1 MAVTGKVADDAT
13 VNGVKLHFRLEGP
26 AGAPVVA
33 LINSLGTDLTLWDTQ
48 IGALTQRYR
57 VLRHDTR
64 GHGRSAAPP
73 GPYTMEMLADDVLAL
88 LSHVG
93 AGRFHVV
100 GISLGGAEALAVG
113 LRRPLGLASI
123 AICNSRLDVPPEG
136 AKAID
141 ERVRLVREQGMKPLA
156 EAMIQRWFTQAHP
169 GGEARLS
176 RCGPIHAAGN
186 LDRRFRRLRRRAQTF
201 GPRCARQRVARARA
215 FSGRRSGYRV
225 AGRADAANA
234 IAGSRRAVGDHSRRR
249 PSLEYRAAGGV
260 RCGTACFSRSGWV
273 N

>member
-123 AICNSRLDVPPEG
+123 AICDSRLDVPPEG

-156 EAMIQRWFTQAHP
+156 EAMIQRWFTQATLAAKPAYLDAVRSMLLATSIEGFAGCAAALKHSDLDARVNGLRVPALFLAGDQDIALPVALMQQTQSRVP
-169 GGEARLS
+169 GARSAIIPGAGHLS
-176 RCGPIHAAGN
+176 NIEQPAA
-186 LDRRFRRLRRRAQTF
+186 F
-201 GPRCARQRVARARA
+201 
-215 FSGRRSGYRV
+215 
-225 AGRADAANA
+225 DAALLA
-234 IAGSRRAVGDHSRRR
+234 FLDQVG
-249 PSLEYRAAGGV
+249 
-260 RCGTACFSRSGWV
+260 
-273 N
+273 